1 MEKVYLETSF
11 VSYLVARRSRDLIM
25 SARQQL
31 TIDWWENERGNYE
44 LYISEM
50 VLREAR
56 DGDPDEV
63 VKRLNILAELPLV
76 DLTDKIAQLAD
87 QLLIRGILP
96 TKAARDAV
104 HIAAATV
111 HGMNYLLTWNFKHIA
126 NAHVRKMVDR
136 VYAMVGAGTPAQAS
150 TERNAAGLAM
160 RRPCTSP
167 ADGSRTGRTGRTS
180 SR

>member
-31 TIDWWENERGNYE
+31 TIDWWENERSNYE

-63 VKRLNILAELPLV
+63 AKRLNAVAGLPLV
-76 DLTDKIAQLAD
+76 DLTDEIAQLAD
-87 QLLIRGILP
+87 QLLSRGILP

-104 HIAAATV
+104 HIAAATF
-111 HGMNYLLTWNFKHIA
+111 HRMNYLLTWNFKHIA

-136 VYAMVGAGTPAQAS
+136 VFQTAGYETPVI
-150 TERNAAGLAM
+150 
-160 RRPCTSP
+160 CTVEEMEEL
-167 ADGSRTGRTGRTS
+167 T
-180 SR
+180 